1 LKAADEKKLTAAL
14 KGYFSADEKKR
25 ARWKFSRS
33 LDKLLAANEAAVRA
47 AAWKAYLEA
56 PLHSA
61 MKADFDKRQVQFKTH
76 LSPYTLKKVGKRPE
90 GGWPLFIAMHGG
102 GGVPKRINDSQWR
115 HMQIYYR
122 DQASVTGYQYL
133 ALRAPND
140 TWNGFY
146 ADYVYPLIENLVRQF
161 LLFGDVNP
169 DKVFIMGYSHG
180 GYGAFSIGPKIPY
193 RFAAIHSSAAA
204 PTDGQSSAKTLRNT
218 IFTFM
223 IGEKDNAYGRLKRC
237 KGFNEK
243 ILKLRGERKD
253 IYPVK
258 MEYKAGYGHGGLP
271 DRDKI
276 RSMYPAVRDPAPAE
290 LTWEMTDGVVKDFF
304 WLSSPEAYKGR
315 ELNATCAENKLVITT
330 RDIKDFS
337 VLLDERL
344 VDFSKPVTIELNG
357 RKLSGKKLKPSLK
370 TLVET
375 LSHRGDIRL
384 AATVAWSPGS

>member
-1 LKAADEKKLTAAL
+1 
-14 KGYFSADEKKR
+14 
-25 ARWKFSRS
+25 
-33 LDKLLAANEAAVRA
+33 
-47 AAWKAYLEA
+47 
-56 PLHSA
+56 
-61 MKADFDKRQVQFKTH
+61 
-76 LSPYTLKKVGKRPE
+76 
-90 GGWPLFIAMHGG
+90 
-102 GGVPKRINDSQWR
+102 
-115 HMQIYYR
+115 
-122 DQASVTGYQYL
+122 
-133 ALRAPND
+133 
-140 TWNGFY
+140 
-146 ADYVYPLIENLVRQF
+146 

-237 KGFNEK
+237 QGFDEK
-243 ILKLRGERKD
+243 IRKLRGDRKD
-253 IYPVK
+253 IYPVT

-276 RSMYPAVRDPAPAE
+276 KNMYPAVRDPVPAE
-290 LTWEMTDGVVKDFF
+290 LTWEMTDGVVKAFF
-304 WLSSPEAYKGR
+304 WLSSPEAYRGR
-315 ELNATCAENKLVITT
+315 ELNASCRKNKLVITT

-357 RKLSGKKLKPSLK
+357 RKISAGKQKPSLK

-375 LSHRGDIRL
+375 LSRRGDIGL

>member
-1 LKAADEKKLTAAL
+1 
-14 KGYFSADEKKR
+14 
-25 ARWKFSRS
+25 
-33 LDKLLAANEAAVRA
+33 
-47 AAWKAYLEA
+47 
-56 PLHSA
+56 
-61 MKADFDKRQVQFKTH
+61 
-76 LSPYTLKKVGKRPE
+76 
-90 GGWPLFIAMHGG
+90 
-102 GGVPKRINDSQWR
+102 
-115 HMQIYYR
+115 MQIYYR
-122 DQASVTGYQYL
+122 DQPSVTGYRYL

-146 ADYVYPLIENLVRQF
+146 ADYVYPLVENLVRQF
-161 LLFGDVNP
+161 LVFGDVNP

-237 KGFNEK
+237 KSFDEQVR
-243 ILKLRGERKD
+243 KLRGDRKD
-253 IYPVK
+253 IYPVT
-258 MEYKAGYGHGGLP
+258 MEFKKGYGHGGLP

-276 RSMYPAVRDPAPAE
+276 KNMYPAVRDPVPAE

-304 WLSSPEAYKGR
+304 WLSSPEAYRGR
-315 ELNATCAENKLVITT
+315 ELNASCRKNKLVITT
-330 RDIKDFS
+330 RDIKRFS

-357 RKLSGKKLKPSLK
+357 KKVSGGKLKPSLK

-375 LSHRGDIRL
+375 LSRRGDIRL
-384 AATVAWSPGS
+384 AATAAWSPGS